1 MSSILYAIKELFYI
15 RWFLWYTI
23 FMSFVDTIREQLEQ
37 DIITGV
43 FQPGDRLDEVSL
55 AERFSTSRTPV
66 RETLQRLISS
76 GLSEHHPRR
85 GVFVR
90 RISLYRLVE
99 MFEVMAE
106 LEGMC
111 ARLAVRRIT
120 PEQSNRLAESMV
132 ACGEAAKSG
141 DADDYYRANSEF
153 HIIIYEASQNGF
165 LIEQAKA
172 LHTRLAPYRRLQLR
186 VRYRIGQS
194 MVEHREVLTAIE
206 EGNSEKAETAAKA
219 HVVIQGEKFSDLV
232 SSFKE

>member
-1 MSSILYAIKELFYI
+1 MG
-15 RWFLWYTI
+15 
-23 FMSFVDTIREQLEQ
+23 FVDTMREQLEQ

-66 RETLQRLISS
+66 RETLQRLAAS
-76 GLSEHHPRR
+76 GLVEHRPRR

-90 RISLYRLVE
+90 RISINELVE

-111 ARLAVRRIT
+111 ARLAARRIT
-120 PEQSNRLAESMV
+120 LEQLQRLAASLG
-132 ACGEAAKSG
+132 ACEEAAKAG
-141 DADDYYRANSEF
+141 DPDDYYRANSEF
-153 HIIIYEASQNGF
+153 HMLIYEASRNGF
-165 LIEQAKA
+165 LVEQAKA

-186 VRYRIGQS
+186 VLYRIRQS
-194 MVEHREVLTAIE
+194 MVEHREVFTAIE
-206 EGNSEKAETAAKA
+206 EGNGAKAETAAKT

-232 SSFKE
+232 SSFR